1 MSPQDARQRDDEIYS
16 MDSLVA
22 RARDA
27 AHEWLG
33 RLAPQPSDMSG
44 VAPVG
49 TVGTGAQANG
59 LEHPNYVSETIPTVA
74 RAFIF
79 LDLCGFTSFTASHGE
94 EAAIDQL
101 RTFRSLTREIAARRG
116 VRVDKWLGDGA
127 MIVGVDVG
135 PTIAAAVEI
144 VARYTKQPLALRGGF
159 AHGNVLILDGDDY
172 IGRPIN
178 LAARL
183 CESAGPGEL
192 LAMGYPAESL
202 APWIVVQDTR
212 SLTLQGLGR
221 VHGVQ
226 RLGVVADL

>member
-1 MSPQDARQRDDEIYS
+1 MPQNARQRDDELYS
-16 MDSLVA
+16 MDSLVT

-27 AHEWLG
+27 AHDWLA
-33 RLAPQPSDMSG
+33 RRAPQPTNG
-44 VAPVG
+44 AGGAPVG
-49 TVGTGAQANG
+49 TVGTGSNVSG
-59 LEHPNYVSETIPTVA
+59 LEHPNFVAENIPTVA

-79 LDLCGFTSFTASHGE
+79 LDLCGFTSFTAAHGE
-94 EAAIDQL
+94 EAAIDEL
-101 RTFRSLTREIAARRG
+101 RTFRNLTRAIAARRG

-127 MIVGVDVG
+127 MIVGVEVG
-135 PTIAAAVEI
+135 PTLAAAVEM
-144 VARYTKQPLALRGGF
+144 VARCAKQPLALRGGF

-202 APWIVVQDTR
+202 APLIVVQDTR

>member
-1 MSPQDARQRDDEIYS
+1 

-27 AHEWLG
+27 AQDWLG
-33 RLAPQPSDMSG
+33 RLAPQPQDRSG
-44 VAPVG
+44 GAPVG
-49 TVGTGAQANG
+49 TVGTGAHSIG

-79 LDLCGFTSFTASHGE
+79 LDLCGFTSFTAAHGE
-94 EAAIDQL
+94 EAAIDEL
-101 RTFRSLTREIAARRG
+101 RTFRGLTREIAARRG

-144 VARYTKQPLALRGGF
+144 VARWTKQPLALRGGF

-192 LAMGYPAESL
+192 LAMGYPAETL
-202 APWIVVQDTR
+202 ASWIVVKDTR

-226 RLGVVADL
+226 RLGIVADL

>member
-1 MSPQDARQRDDEIYS
+1 MPQNARQRDDELYS
-16 MDSLVA
+16 MDSLVT

-27 AHEWLG
+27 AQDWLA
-33 RLAPQPSDMSG
+33 RRVPQPSNG
-44 VAPVG
+44 AGGAPVG
-49 TVGTGAQANG
+49 TVGTGTNSSG
-59 LEHPNYVSETIPTVA
+59 LEHPNFVAESIPTVA

-79 LDLCGFTSFTASHGE
+79 LDLCGFTSFTAAHGE
-94 EAAIDQL
+94 EAAIDEL
-101 RTFRSLTREIAARRG
+101 RTFRNLTRAIAARRG

-127 MIVGVDVG
+127 MIVGVEVG
-135 PTIAAAVEI
+135 PTLAAAVET
-144 VARYTKQPLALRGGF
+144 VARCAKQPLALRGGF

>member
-1 MSPQDARQRDDEIYS
+1 MSPQNAQERDDEVYS
-16 MDSLVA
+16 MDSLVT

-27 AHEWLG
+27 AHEWLA
-33 RLAPQPSDMSG
+33 RLAPNSNSQESG
-44 VAPVG
+44 APVG
-49 TVGTGAQANG
+49 TVGTGTHTIG
-59 LEHPNYVSETIPTVA
+59 VEHPNDVAETIPTVA
-74 RAFIF
+74 RAFAF
-79 LDLCGFTSFTASHGE
+79 LDLCGFTSFTAMHGE
-94 EAAIDQL
+94 HAAIDEL
-101 RTFRSLTREIAARRG
+101 RTFRGLTREVAARRG

-144 VARYTKQPLALRGGF
+144 VARCAKQPLALRGGF

-192 LAMGYPAESL
+192 LAMGYPAETL
-202 APWIVVQDTR
+202 APWIVVRGTR

-226 RLGVVADL
+226 QLGVVADL